1 MDSLDTIKLQP
12 VLPTK
17 AGNAEWF
24 GNINMEDAYLHF
36 VIGIIQM
43 EDSLHIYMS
52 NSFYFGLKFA
62 DALGSL

>member
-24 GNINMEDAYLHF
+24 GNINMEGDK
-36 VIGIIQM
+36 
-43 EDSLHIYMS
+43 LHICI
-52 NSFYFGLKFA
+52 L
-62 DALGSL
+62 LLE